1 MPELIHAVARFTRHR
16 DRQALDRSLLET
28 LRLCA
33 PSRELSLYHC
43 VGEPDDL
50 RLLLAARARD
60 DLPPVPASRQWL
72 PLEQLPRVADLPV
85 HDSATRL
92 RQHGAAA
99 TGTLDRPSSGNL
111 LHVFPLGL
119 DGPPHGLLECITDQP
134 LSLHESRLIQ
144 GLLGI
149 YCNHVGLLDYG
160 QTDALTGLLN
170 RKTYDEEFNRDAHG
184 DAADEQLAPQAAER
198 RGSST
203 GAQRWLGVIDI
214 DHFKRV
220 NDRFGHLIGDELLLL
235 VARLMRSSFRY
246 SDALF
251 RFGGEEF
258 VVLVRAP
265 DRRSANQAFERFRE
279 RMASYDFPQ
288 VGTVTASVGFT
299 QLRSLDT
306 AAAAFERA
314 DRAVYFAKD
323 HGRNQSRCFDDL
335 IDSGLLE
342 AQERS
347 GEIELF

>member
-16 DRQALDRSLLET
+16 DRHSLDRSLLET

-33 PSRELSLYHC
+33 PSRALSLYRC
-43 VGEPDDL
+43 VGEPNDL
-50 RLLLAARARD
+50 RLLLAASARD
-60 DLPPVPASRQWL
+60 DLPPVPASRLWL
-72 PLEQLPRVADLPV
+72 PLEELPRVADRPV
-85 HDSATRL
+85 HASATRL
-92 RQHGAAA
+92 RQPGASAVGSA
-99 TGTLDRPSSGNL
+99 DPSSPGRIVQ
-111 LHVFPLGL
+111 VFPLGL
-119 DGPPHGLLECITDQP
+119 ETASPGLLECVTDQP
-134 LSLHESRLIQ
+134 LSNQESRLIH

-170 RKTYDEEFNRDAHG
+170 RKTYDEEFNRDASS
-184 DAADEQLAPQAAER
+184 DAADEQLSPEATER
-198 RGSST
+198 RST
-203 GAQRWLGVIDI
+203 AGTLQRWLGVIDI

-235 VARLMRSSFRY
+235 VARLMRNCFRY

-265 DRRSANQAFERFRE
+265 DRRSAQQAFERFRE
-279 RMASYDFPQ
+279 RMAGYDFPQ

-299 QLRSLDT
+299 QLRPLDT

-335 IDSGLLE
+335 VDAGLLE
-342 AQERS
+342 AQERA

>member
-16 DRQALDRSLLET
+16 DRHALDRALLET

-33 PSRELSLYHC
+33 PSRELSLYRC

-50 RLLLAARARD
+50 RLLLSATARD
-60 DLPPVPASRQWL
+60 DRPPMPGSRQWL
-72 PLEQLPRVADLPV
+72 PLDELPRIA
-85 HDSATRL
+85 
-92 RQHGAAA
+92 
-99 TGTLDRPSSGNL
+99 DRPVLASAGRL
-111 LHVFPLGL
+111 LQVFTLG
-119 DGPPHGLLECITDQP
+119 PETAPHGLLECVTDRP
-134 LSLHESRLIQ
+134 LSNHEARLID
-144 GLLGI
+144 GLLDI

-170 RKTYDEEFNRDAHG
+170 RKTYDEEFNRDAKP
-184 DAADEQLAPQAAER
+184 DAADDQLAPQAAER
-198 RGSST
+198 RDSSA
-203 GAQRWLGVIDI
+203 GLQRWLGVIDI

-265 DRRSANQAFERFRE
+265 DRHGAQQAFERFRE
-279 RMASYDFPQ
+279 RMAGHDFPQ

-299 QLRSLDT
+299 QLRPLDT

-335 IDSGLLE
+335 IDAGLLE

>member
-16 DRQALDRSLLET
+16 DRYALDRALLET
-28 LRLCA
+28 LRMCV
-33 PSRELSLYHC
+33 PSRELSLYRC
-43 VGEPDDL
+43 VGDPDDL
-50 RLLLAARARD
+50 RLLLAVTLRD
-60 DLPPVPASRQWL
+60 ELPSKPASRQWL
-72 PLEQLPRVADLPV
+72 PLEELPRIA
-85 HDSATRL
+85 
-92 RQHGAAA
+92 
-99 TGTLDRPSSGNL
+99 DRPVNASPGMI
-111 LHVFPLGL
+111 LHVFPLG
-119 DGPPHGLLECITDQP
+119 PETQPHGLLECVTDQP
-134 LSLHESRLIQ
+134 LSNRAARLID
-144 GLLGI
+144 GMLGI

-170 RKTYDEEFNRDAHG
+170 RKTYDEEFNRDAHP
-184 DAADEQLAPQAAER
+184 DAADDQSAPEAAER
-198 RGSST
+198 RGSPTSM
-203 GAQRWLGVIDI
+203 QRWLGVIDI

-220 NDRFGHLIGDELLLL
+220 NDGFGHLIGDELLLL
-235 VARLMRSSFRY
+235 VARLMRNSFRY

-265 DRRSANQAFERFRE
+265 DRQAAQQAFERFRE
-279 RMASYDFPQ
+279 RMARHDFPQ

-299 QLRSLDT
+299 QLRPLDT

-323 HGRNQSRCFDDL
+323 QGRNQTRCFDEL
-335 IDSGLLE
+335 IEAGLLE